1 MTNSGLLTSIQSRYV
16 WLISRPV
23 SVDKE
28 LPPAFGST
36 VTKRAIPLFQ
46 RSRCLVRP
54 LILSCPP
61 FCREVLP

>member
-1 MTNSGLLTSIQSRYV
+1 MTNSGQITSIQSSYL

-28 LPPAFGST
+28 LLPAFGST
-36 VTKRAIPLFQ
+36 VTKRATPLFQ
-46 RSRCLVRP
+46 RPRCLVRP